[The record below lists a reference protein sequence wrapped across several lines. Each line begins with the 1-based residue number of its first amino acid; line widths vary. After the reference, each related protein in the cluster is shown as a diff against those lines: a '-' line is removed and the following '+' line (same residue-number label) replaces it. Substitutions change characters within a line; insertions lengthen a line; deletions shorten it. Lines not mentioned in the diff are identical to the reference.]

1 MNKLKIL
8 KGIRETAIIIFMIS
22 TLFPGLSTKIIAI
35 PAILVWLLTNFL
47 IDKKVFIDFF
57 IKPNL
62 LMYSIYFWIITNII
76 YVITGYSPQLSTYL
90 ITYIRIAITAII
102 YLYYQK
108 YEDNKSLR
116 IIMLASLITI
126 TIVNIITIIA
136 NINTPGI
143 SRKYTGVIALEHI
156 EFGVGSYPHIYGL
169 IYPVLI
175 IIAYIISSIK
185 HHKNKV
191 IIRNVKVDTNIN
203 KFEKTKKTEFKKINH
218 KMIFTILFSIIFVII
233 SIY

>member
-143 SRKYTGVIALEHI
+143 SSLVLDHI
-156 EFGVGSYPHIYGL
+156 L
-169 IYPVLI
+169 IYM
-175 IIAYIISSIK
+175 
-185 HHKNKV
+185 
-191 IIRNVKVDTNIN
+191 D
-203 KFEKTKKTEFKKINH
+203 
-218 KMIFTILFSIIFVII
+218 
-233 SIY
+233 